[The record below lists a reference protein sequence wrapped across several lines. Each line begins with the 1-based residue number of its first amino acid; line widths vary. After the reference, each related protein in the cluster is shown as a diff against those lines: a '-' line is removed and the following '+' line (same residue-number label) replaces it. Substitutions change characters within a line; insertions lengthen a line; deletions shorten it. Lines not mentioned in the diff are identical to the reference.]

1 METSRQQPIDLEPFA
16 WAHFSSRQLLFIL
29 RTADGVINNYG
40 TGILRQAARL
50 IETDLARSLE
60 STCSGRQAKLNK
72 YLCNFGSRQSDHSVI
87 SRCLC
92 SVWHLSDLE
101 VREVAI
107 GAGGNADCCY
117 YCFYVADAD
126 LACLNDTWIRR
137 LFLHVAPAWATA
149 MVLWSEAFF
158 SLSVVFGGGKLG
170 KVVAFFALCF
180 DSVLVMALVI
190 TLTIKCTSPTSLR
203 YKSRAFFTW
212 SVFFF

>member
-1 METSRQQPIDLEPFA
+1 MGGCYTFFFLFPQRKQISFFFWSWHSSNCWLRNGFQLAMETSRQQPIDLEPFA

-117 YCFYVADAD
+117 YCCYVSDAD

-149 MVLWSEAFF
+149 LLLWSECLF
-158 SLSVVFGGGKLG
+158 L
-170 KVVAFFALCF
+170 
-180 DSVLVMALVI
+180 
-190 TLTIKCTSPTSLR
+190 TLRC
-203 YKSRAFFTW
+203 
-212 SVFFF
+212 V